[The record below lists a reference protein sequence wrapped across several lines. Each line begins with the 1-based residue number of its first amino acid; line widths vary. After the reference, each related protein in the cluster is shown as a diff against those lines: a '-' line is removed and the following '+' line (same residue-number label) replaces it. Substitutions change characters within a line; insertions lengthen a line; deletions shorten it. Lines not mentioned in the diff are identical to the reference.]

1 MNAAGAAVLALD
13 ASHIVDG
20 QGNHQT
26 NAAHTV
32 AEKACFYNVRQQFHL
47 ENVLRSVS
55 FVPKRNCRAIQ
66 MADLI
71 AFHSRRHS
79 VGKSRQ
85 GPLAISCLM
94 STPNEYVQ
102 RAEECERLAA
112 ATHDQSNREILQR
125 VAAQW
130 RRMAEEAAASEP
142 TSRTTSEPTP
152 KADLAPDT

>member
-1 MNAAGAAVLALD
+1 LQSPNEIEIAPEMNAAGAAVLALD

-71 AFHSRRHS
+71 AFHSGTAS
-79 VGKSRQ
+79 
-85 GPLAISCLM
+85 LIS
-94 STPNEYVQ
+94 
-102 RAEECERLAA
+102 
-112 ATHDQSNREILQR
+112 
-125 VAAQW
+125 
-130 RRMAEEAAASEP
+130 
-142 TSRTTSEPTP
+142 
-152 KADLAPDT
+152 